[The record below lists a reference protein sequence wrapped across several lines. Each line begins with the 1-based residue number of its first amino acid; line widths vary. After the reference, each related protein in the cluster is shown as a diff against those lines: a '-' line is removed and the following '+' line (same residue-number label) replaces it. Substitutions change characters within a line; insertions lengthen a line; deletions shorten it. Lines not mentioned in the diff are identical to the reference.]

1 MLIRYH
7 DSRHVTIPDLPYPLA
22 APGGI
27 VKIASPKVSH
37 RIAANLMAPSSSL
50 ARLPQPPEASFRSI
64 ASEWVTPHFLR
75 LPETLGESLQVFGV
89 AAFARV
95 LSFLIEFS
103 LCHSL
108 Y

>member
-1 MLIRYH
+1 MRGKEKKKA
-7 DSRHVTIPDLPYPLA
+7 RRPPYPLA

-50 ARLPQPPEASFRSI
+50 AGLPQPPEASFRSV

-75 LPETLGESLQVFGV
+75 RLFALPCMFFFVCVSPRSRVFLH
-89 AAFARV
+89 F
-95 LSFLIEFS
+95 
-103 LCHSL
+103 
-108 Y
+108 